1 MGFST
6 IGASIVLFIGM
17 LFVAS
22 TVLSASF
29 DGQRDVMQ
37 AVRDDRQRTQFERE
51 SDAEITNGAHQDTN
65 LTIEILNTGGTA
77 LDASLVVVFFDG
89 EPQASGDFTR
99 DVDGQSTDVW
109 APGQTLTLEKGGV
122 GQADVPARAYVVL
135 ETGQGLLWDAF

>member
-37 AVRDDRQRTQFERE
+37 AVRDDRQRNQFERD
-51 SDAEITNGAHQDTN
+51 SDAEITNGEHQGNT

-77 LDASLVVVFFDG
+77 LDASLIAMFFDG
-89 EPQASGDFTR
+89 EPQALGDFTR
-99 DVDGQSTDVW
+99 DVDGKTTDVW
-109 APGQTLTLEKGGV
+109 APGETLTLEKGGV
-122 GQADVPARAYVVL
+122 SQGEVPNRAFVVL
-135 ETGQGLLWDAF
+135 ETGKGLLWDAF

>member
-51 SDAEITNGAHQDTN
+51 SDAEITNGEHQGNT

-77 LDASLVVVFFDG
+77 LDASLVVVLFDG
-89 EPQASGDFTR
+89 EPQPLTDFTR
-99 DVDGQSTDVW
+99 DVDGESTDVW

-122 GQADVPARAYVVL
+122 GQGDVPARAFVVL
-135 ETGQGLLWDAF
+135 ETGHGLLWDAF